1 MKNMMMKTKIL
12 MMLPAILLAMNGVLK
27 AQSDTLDLGLNV
39 MRTEQTVSEAITT
52 ISGTS
57 LGNIPSS
64 QLTQMLEGQVLG
76 LGLMETNADLQGTQ
90 FNTWVRGVSTTSG
103 HIPLVVVD
111 GVMMESFN
119 YDYINPS
126 EIESISLLKDAAA
139 TAIYGARGANG
150 VVLIRTRKTGSGKFK
165 VHTFADMSLQQLGS
179 HMRSL
184 TAREYMLMRTQS
196 WVNDGKVGT
205 SPQSLGGEHDWLNE
219 LTQPVATMQRA
230 GVAVG
235 GGTKILR
242 VFSAINLMRQ
252 GSIIRQSEHPGYDA
266 RPHTFRVNFRAK
278 VDVDI
283 TSWVSADAQ
292 IAGAIGDA
300 RRTFNGLSDNDLYR
314 SIMKMPSSLEGP
326 LNDNGYVTTLQSL
339 GESAYGLI
347 NRTGYTNLATAYLTT
362 TAGLKF
368 DFSMLTKGLSL
379 SGRVNFQSSSL
390 RYNHSVRT
398 YRSEYY
404 NFTTGQYVQK
414 GSAIDTNLANS
425 VNGNYAYAVS
435 YIASLDYART
445 FDMHDVQA
453 HLYSYFSE
461 RQPNTASADFPA
473 LGMSYFSHNLG
484 LNLGYSYA
492 GRYVV
497 NATAGFYS
505 SDEIAKQKRYA
516 CTPSVSL
523 AWVISA
529 EDFMASARDA
539 VQLLKLR
546 ASYGVVPLDDFSVE
560 GRRYLY
566 EDYIR
571 KNGTLMVIG
580 NPDLGPE
587 LRSETNVGF
596 DAKLFGQL
604 SLGLDSYWRKTN
616 NMLISTTT
624 VSPAWLGTSSAT
636 TYINAGVMQ
645 NRGVELSVAWDKK
658 FGDWGVHA
666 GVQWAHQE
674 NKILE
679 SGEGAYPAS
688 YAYRYHIN
696 GYPLGQQWG
705 YLTDGYISTE
715 AELATYTNMYRPIGT
730 PRLGDF
736 KYKDINRDGMVDEKD
751 MAPIGKGTTP
761 TDFTTV
767 TLGFNWTGLEFSLM
781 FSGVNGF
788 YGSTGYATD
797 MEDAGVY
804 NDLHL
809 ASWTPYAFANHI
821 PVKSPALSYNKSS
834 VSALANDWNIADR
847 SFWRLKQFSISYS
860 LPASVLGN
868 TLKGVKFIFSGSNLL
883 TFSAM
888 ESKVIDPEIASLTS
902 LPLFRVYNLGVKLDF

>member
-1 MKNMMMKTKIL
+1 MKNIKIIL
-12 MMLPAILLAMNGVLK
+12 MSSALLFGLSGWLG
-27 AQSDTLDLGLNV
+27 AQSDTLELGMNV
-39 MRTEQTVSEAITT
+39 QRTEQTVSEAIST
-52 ISGTS
+52 ISGSS

-64 QLTQMLEGQVLG
+64 QLTQMLEGQILG
-76 LGLMETNADLQGTQ
+76 LGLMETNADLHGTQ
-90 FNTWVRGVSTTSG
+90 FNSWVRGVSTASG
-103 HIPLVVVD
+103 YAPLVVVD
-111 GVMMESFN
+111 GIMMESFN
-119 YDYINPS
+119 FDYITPS
-126 EIESISLLKDAAA
+126 EIESISLLKDAAS
-139 TAIYGARGANG
+139 TALYGARGANG
-150 VVLIRTRKTGSGKFK
+150 VLLIRTKKASGGKFK
-165 VHTFADMSLQQLGS
+165 VHTYADMTLQQLGM

-196 WVNDGKVGT
+196 WINDGKVGT

-219 LTQPVATMQRA
+219 LTYPLATMQRA
-230 GVAVG
+230 GVTVG
-235 GGTKILR
+235 GGTKRLR

-252 GSIIRQSEHPGYDA
+252 GSFIRQKEQPGYDA
-266 RPHTFRVNFRAK
+266 RPSTFRVNFRAK

-283 TSWVSADAQ
+283 TDWVTADAQ
-292 IAGAIGDA
+292 IAGAIGDS
-300 RRTFNGLSDNDLYR
+300 RRTFNGLSDNDIYR
-314 SIMKMPSSLEGP
+314 SIVKMPASLEGP
-326 LNDNGYVTTLQSL
+326 VNANGYVTTLQSL

-379 SGRVNFQSSSL
+379 SGRVNFQSASI
-390 RYNHSVRT
+390 RYNHSVKT

-414 GSAIDTNLANS
+414 GSAIDTNLSNS
-425 VNGNYAYAVS
+425 VNGNYEYSVN

-445 FDMHDVQA
+445 FGKHDVQA
-453 HLYSYFSE
+453 HLYNYFSE
-461 RQPNTASADFPA
+461 RQFNTTSADFPA
-473 LGMSYFSHNLG
+473 LGMPYFSHNLG

-492 GRYVV
+492 GRYVI
-497 NATAGFYS
+497 NATAGFYG
-505 SDEIAKQKRYA
+505 SDEIAASKRYS
-516 CTPSVSL
+516 CTPSVSM

-529 EDFMASARDA
+529 EDFMSGARDA

-546 ASYGVVPLDDFSVE
+546 ASYGVTPLDDFSVA

-566 EDYIR
+566 ADYIR
-571 KNGTLMVIG
+571 KNGALMVIG
-580 NPDLGPE
+580 NPELGPE
-587 LRSETNVGF
+587 LRRELNVGLN
-596 DAKLFGQL
+596 ARLFGQF
-604 SLGLDSYWRKTN
+604 SLGLDGFWRKTD

-624 VSPAWLGTSSAT
+624 ISPAWLGTSSAT

-645 NRGVELSVAWDKK
+645 NRGVELSFAWDKK

-674 NKILE
+674 NKVIE

-688 YAYRYHIN
+688 YAYRYHVN
-696 GYPLGQQWG
+696 GFPLGQQWG

-715 AELATYTNMYRPIGT
+715 SELADYTERYRHIGT

-736 KYKDINRDGMVDEKD
+736 KYKDINKDGMVDEKD
-751 MAPIGKGTTP
+751 VAPIGKGTTP
-761 TDFTTV
+761 TDFTSV
-767 TLGFNWTGLEFSLM
+767 TLGLSWKGIELSMM

-788 YGSTGYATD
+788 YGSTGYGTD
-797 MEDAGVY
+797 MDDAGVY

-809 ASWTPYAFANHI
+809 ASWTTYASTNKI
-821 PVKSPALSYNKSS
+821 PVKSPALSYNKRS
-834 VSALANDWNIADR
+834 VSALPNDWNIADR
-847 SFWRLKQFSISYS
+847 SFWRLKQLSLSYS
-860 LPASVLGN
+860 LPNKVLGK

-888 ESKVIDPEIASLTS
+888 ESKVIDPEIASLAS